1 MMRGHGGCSN
11 SNSFTRSDARD
22 PHLAAIL
29 IRPEDAEPPGAIRS
43 TGWRD
48 RSHPAASSAAA
59 GASRSASPAA
69 TSASI
74 GTSGSAPASPSRSRS
89 HRSAA
94 RSCRPT
100 GSLRRSS
107 GVSGDLDDT
116 PFAGGQFIS
125 HDSRLRFAT
134 GITRPPTLSK
144 ASALP
149 ESAAK
154 RTWHQGRRSSQ
165 LDPEQTLAQGTM
177 NDSSA
182 PISVTGVPRTTARK
196 RTKHLGA

>member
-1 MMRGHGGCSN
+1 MPS
-11 SNSFTRSDARD
+11 
-22 PHLAAIL
+22 
-29 IRPEDAEPPGAIRS
+29 RPNTIPS
-43 TGWRD
+43 TGSRD

-59 GASRSASPAA
+59 GASPSASPAA
-69 TSASI
+69 ISGST

-89 HRSAA
+89 RRSAA
-94 RSCRPT
+94 RSSRGT
-100 GSLRRSS
+100 GSLRRNR
-107 GVSGDLDDT
+107 GVSGDLDDP

-144 ASALP
+144 ASALA

-182 PISVTGVPRTTARK
+182 PISVAYALPHAP
-196 RTKHLGA
+196 